1 MGLSNPD
8 AGHIPYRD
16 NKLTLVMSDSLGG
29 NAKTL
34 MFVNISPADYNCE
47 ETQTSLVYASRV
59 KLITNQAKAS
69 ADSAEVT
76 RLKKVIRNLRAGLP
90 EDHGMEGEAAPAA
103 AADEGN
109 GKNEKEE
116 KQDHHKK
123 KHKKKKK

>member
-1 MGLSNPD
+1 
-8 AGHIPYRD
+8 
-16 NKLTLVMSDSLGG
+16 MSDSLGG

-69 ADSAEVT
+69 ADTAEVT

-90 EDHGMEGEAAPAA
+90 EDHGMEGDAPPPTAEPA
-103 AADEGN
+103 
-109 GKNEKEE
+109 KEE
-116 KQDHHKK
+116 KKKEKKGGGKK
-123 KHKKKKK
+123 KHKKKK